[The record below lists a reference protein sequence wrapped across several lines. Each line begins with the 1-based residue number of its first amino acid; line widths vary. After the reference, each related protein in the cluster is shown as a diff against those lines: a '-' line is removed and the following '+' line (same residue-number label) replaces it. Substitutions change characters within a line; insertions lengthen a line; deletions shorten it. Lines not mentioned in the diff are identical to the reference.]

1 MEDAEVVESVQ
12 RGVCSG
18 MYHRGRYSPGA
29 NVTHHSHKI
38 PRPVSERVTRF
49 CQAAQR
55 LLRITVSPLLIGR
68 GSSAHS
74 IVTLLKFTGMPAH
87 IMDRACRKREN
98 EDAVRLNFRTNQV
111 CRQHL
116 PI

>member
-1 MEDAEVVESVQ
+1 MEGAEVVESVQ

-55 LLRITVSPLLIGR
+55 LLRNHGVAAFDWARQLGPFNR
-68 GSSAHS
+68 HVAEVYRYVRAHHGSGLSQ
-74 IVTLLKFTGMPAH
+74 T
-87 IMDRACRKREN
+87 
-98 EDAVRLNFRTNQV
+98 
-111 CRQHL
+111 
-116 PI
+116 